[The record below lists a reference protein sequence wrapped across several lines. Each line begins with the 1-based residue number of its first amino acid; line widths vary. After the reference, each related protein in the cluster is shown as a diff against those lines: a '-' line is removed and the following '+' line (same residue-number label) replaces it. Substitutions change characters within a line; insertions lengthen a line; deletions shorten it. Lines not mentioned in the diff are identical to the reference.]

1 MKVILIRAIRNMFVG
16 QIDLKPQPFKVE
28 LLDGKYYASSIELKS
43 LHEGAIHHFT
53 LVMSEN
59 LLRKVC
65 SVLLFEDDPDIAT
78 IHDMGTEVANQ
89 VVGNAKVLF
98 ENVKQE
104 DLILSIPK
112 VEKNVKLEQIS
123 SHPNLILFKFNDDDS
138 IWFLITRDSRK
149 V

>member
-1 MKVILIRAIRNMFVG
+1 MFVG

-28 LLDGKYYASSIELKS
+28 LLDGKYYISSIELKS
-43 LHEGAIHHFT
+43 LQEGEIHHFR

-65 SVLLFEDDPDIAT
+65 SVLLFDDEPDVAT
-78 IHDMGTEVANQ
+78 INDMGGEVANQ
-89 VVGNAKVLF
+89 IIGNAKVLF
-98 ENVKQE
+98 ENIKQE

-112 VEKNVKLEQIS
+112 IEHNIKLEQVIS
-123 SHPNLILFKFNDDDS
+123 HSKLILFKFNDDES
-138 IWFLITRDSRK
+138 IWFLITRDSKK